1 MNKTTKTKFVSD
13 IDLAGKEIKV
23 RPPFQLTTENQ
34 RRYVRLEISSPMTL
48 RKIKDVI
55 GNFWAHGTSFT
66 IDGTILNISAGGVL
80 LEVDQ
85 PLNEGDIISMSFT
98 LQENESL
105 ENVLGAVKRTDRD
118 DTTFLAGVEF
128 VGKNYLMDKFSQA
141 ELEMLS
147 ENLSDFEDTVQ
158 KMLKKYVYREQVTRH
173 VE

>member
-1 MNKTTKTKFVSD
+1 MNKTTKAKFVSD
-13 IDLAGKEIKV
+13 IDVAGKEIKV
-23 RPPFQLTTENQ
+23 RPPFKLTTENQ

-48 RKIKDVI
+48 RKIKDVF

-85 PLNEGDIISMSFT
+85 PLNEGDIISMFFT
-98 LQENESL
+98 LQENETL

-128 VGKNYLMDKFSQA
+128 VGKNYLMDKLSQA
-141 ELEMLS
+141 ELDMLS
-147 ENLSDFEDTVQ
+147 ENLSDLENTVQ
-158 KMLKKYVYREQVTRH
+158 KVLQKYVYREEATRH
-173 VE
+173 VQ

>member
-1 MNKTTKTKFVSD
+1 MNKTTKAKFVSD
-13 IDLAGKEIKV
+13 IDVAGKEIKV
-23 RPPFQLTTENQ
+23 RPPFHLTTENQ
-34 RRYVRLEISSPMTL
+34 RRFVRLEISAPMTL
-48 RKIKDVI
+48 RKIKDVF
-55 GNFWAHGTSFT
+55 GNFWVPETSFT
-66 IDGTILNISAGGVL
+66 IDGTILNVSAGGVL

-158 KMLKKYVYREQVTRH
+158 KMLKKYVYREQVRRH